1 MPRGVAKGSGIHVA
15 LKTVYGKVLRSEE
28 AAPECLQIRVSFHCC
43 VAAWVSTSKHVFCQ
57 FGELCDW
64 NIILP
69 SLGPFM
75 LTREYR
81 MILRRKLTSLLK
93 QHIAY
98 RCALCASFVNGSK
111 KDTLIQLQHRIS
123 AKSLM
128 YLHLY
133 LATKF
138 FDYCRWVIRQQ
149 VSENQ
154 CTTFFCVDAMH
165 VNKSNVGLHIIFA
178 VACVHAHG

>member
-1 MPRGVAKGSGIHVA
+1 M
-15 LKTVYGKVLRSEE
+15 
-28 AAPECLQIRVSFHCC
+28 
-43 VAAWVSTSKHVFCQ
+43 
-57 FGELCDW
+57 
-64 NIILP
+64 ILP
-69 SLGPFM
+69 PVGPFM
-75 LTREYR
+75 LTRDDR
-81 MILRRKLTSLLK
+81 MILPRILTSLLK

-128 YLHLY
+128 YVHLY